1 MKKIFVILII
11 WIFLLSSFS
20 SISVFAIT
28 TPSKLHNASTITG
41 TIYECEKLLDSKCHY
56 CDDGGYI
63 YGYSN
68 MPDIR
73 IKIELYLFDPI
84 KNTTESIGVTYTD
97 SHGFFEFNNL
107 PCPGL
112 YIFNLSPPKGYKVR
126 LVGYMSNRVTLSP
139 WINNCTAEVNLN
151 VRKSRIRSITT
162 LDNGKIY
169 GYVLCRGS
177 SLTWEG
183 FPSVAVFLYDN
194 PVGDPISSTTSS
206 SDGYYEVTMLPYGT
220 YIVKAEK
227 DGYRCWPSTAIFLSE
242 DNPES
247 EWDFHMRV
255 GKGEYM
261 LKTIFHNVLEKI
273 LSFSLF

>member
-1 MKKIFVILII
+1 MSLTTISAFGLTTRLIKE
-11 WIFLLSSFS
+11 
-20 SISVFAIT
+20 ANNDDCC
-28 TPSKLHNASTITG
+28 P
-41 TIYECEKLLDSKCHY
+41 Y
-56 CDDGGYI
+56 CGNLEGYI

-68 MPDIR
+68 MPDIK
-73 IKIELYLFDPI
+73 IKIELYLFDLV
-84 KNTTESIGVTYTD
+84 KNTTENVGTTYTD
-97 SHGFFEFNNL
+97 SRGFYEFSNL
-107 PCPGL
+107 PCPGW
-112 YIFNLSPPKGYKVR
+112 YFFHLSVPSGYKVKAA
-126 LVGYMSNRVTLSP
+126 YFNHMFLSSLF
-139 WINNCTAEVNLN
+139 NCTYECNLT
-151 VRKSRIRSITT
+151 VRKSRSDTN

-169 GYVLCRGS
+169 GYVLRRGS
-177 SLTWEG
+177 SLTWEV

-206 SDGYYEVTMLPYGT
+206 SDGYYEFTMLPYGT

-227 DGYRCWPSTAIFLSE
+227 DGYRCWPSTAILLSE

-261 LKTIFHNVLEKI
+261 PKTIFHNVLEKI